1 MSTTTITRRP
11 LNYRQEMIAIAKR
24 SNIGQDIVLHKFI
37 QSFSSTIA
45 LQKDLTPARLGQL
58 SDELMPLSTIIPQ
71 RI

>member
-1 MSTTTITRRP
+1 
-11 LNYRQEMIAIAKR
+11 MIAIAKR